1 MFDEDYR
8 GSREKDVDRY
18 KSDEMAVRNLLDIF
32 NTPELRLQFSVDEIG
47 KVKKVLKDYALITAG
62 LMERRFAE
70 PINNKTAN
78 ELIQGPTAE
87 ELNQKSAARDLLEE
101 QYREHEKEIENNN
114 NSNKQ
119 PWYKF
124 GK

>member
-1 MFDEDYR
+1 MFNEHYR
-8 GSREKDVDRY
+8 DTDRY
-18 KSDEMAVRNLLDIF
+18 KSDEMAVKNLLAIF
-32 NTPELRLQFSVDEIG
+32 NTPELRQQFSTDEIG
-47 KVKKVLKDYALITAG
+47 KVTKALKDYALITAG

-78 ELIQGPTAE
+78 ELIQGPTVE

-101 QYREHEKEIENNN
+101 QYKEHEKEIENKNNN
-114 NSNKQ
+114 NSDK
-119 PWYKF
+119 PWYMF